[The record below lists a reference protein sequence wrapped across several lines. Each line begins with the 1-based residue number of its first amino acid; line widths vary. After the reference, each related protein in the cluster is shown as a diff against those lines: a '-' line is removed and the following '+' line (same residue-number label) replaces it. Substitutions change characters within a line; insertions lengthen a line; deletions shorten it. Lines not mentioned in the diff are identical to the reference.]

1 MLEIFQYPFML
12 RALVS
17 GFFVAILLGS
27 LGSFVVTRRMSLV
40 GDGIAHASL
49 LGIAL
54 ALLLGW
60 APIPV
65 TIVSSIFIA
74 ILIYFLERKTKIS
87 SDMAIAIIFT
97 SGMALGIILLSFY
110 QGYQPELMSYLFGN
124 ILIISSFDM
133 LNIIIFSSLILLTL
147 IIFYK
152 RILFST
158 FDPIG
163 AYLSNTKY
171 WIYDLLLYI
180 SVAVSVILSIKL
192 VGIILVSALLVT
204 PSATAK
210 LFSSSFKNFVILS
223 AFFSLL
229 SLIFGLFLSFFLNLA
244 SGALIVLFST
254 FLFVFS
260 YSIKFLLSKN
270 K

>member
-1 MLEIFQYPFML
+1 MLEILQYPFML
-12 RALVS
+12 RALIS

-27 LGSFVVTRRMSLV
+27 LGSFVVSRKMSLV

-65 TIVSSIFIA
+65 TIITSIFVAIA
-74 ILIYFLERKTKIS
+74 IYFLEKKTKIS

-97 SGMALGIILLSFY
+97 SGMALGIVLLSFY
-110 QGYQPELMSYLFGN
+110 KGYQPELMSYLFGN
-124 ILIISSFDM
+124 ILIVSYFDM
-133 LNIIIFSSLILLTL
+133 LNIIIFSILILLLL

-152 RILFST
+152 KILFST

-163 AYLSNTKY
+163 AYLSDSSY
-171 WIYDLLLYI
+171 WFYDLLLYI
-180 SVAVSVILSIKL
+180 SVAISVILSIKL

-210 LFSSSFKNFVILS
+210 LFAPSFKFFILLS

-229 SLIFGLFLSFFLNLA
+229 SLILGLFLSFYLNLA

-254 FLFVFS
+254 SLFVLS
-260 YSIKFLLSKN
+260 YLFKILFFKN